1 VTGVAALALMLG
13 GASPLEE
20 RIAARAA
27 GFRGVIGVFAKDL
40 RTGATAAVGGD
51 VRFPSAS
58 LIKLAVL
65 VEVHHQI
72 AEGRLAG
79 GTLLTLREQ
88 DKVGEPIVLN
98 ALHAGSAFSV
108 DDLLFLMIA
117 HSDNTATNLL
127 IERVGTAAVNRRL
140 ESHGLTETKLFRPTF
155 RDGRAEVHPEL
166 EREYGLGMTTPR
178 ELARLMEL
186 IAEGRIVSRAACD
199 AMLAVLR
206 EQKDRAMIPRDLPD
220 TGLAVANKTGE
231 DLEKQP
237 DERGVKRYVRGDVAL
252 VEGPGVRYLLAVLTR
267 QGEDTRASVDNEAL
281 TTGAA
286 VARLVHEAFARP

>member
-1 VTGVAALALMLG
+1 VSGAALALMLS

-27 GFRGVIGVFAKDL
+27 AFRGVMGVYAKDL
-40 RTGATAAVGGD
+40 RTGASAAFAAD
-51 VRFPSAS
+51 ARFPSAS

-65 VEVHHQI
+65 AEAHRQA
-72 AEGRLAG
+72 AEGRLARSS
-79 GTLLTLREQ
+79 LLTLREQ

-98 ALHAGSAFSV
+98 ALRAGSAFSV
-108 DDLLFLMIA
+108 DELLFLMIA

-127 IERVGTAAVNRRL
+127 LERIGTAAVNRLL
-140 ESHGLTETKLFRPTF
+140 ESHGLVATRLFRPTF
-155 RDGRAEVHPEL
+155 RDGRADVDPEL

-178 ELARLMEL
+178 EIARLMEL
-186 IAEGRIVSRAACD
+186 IAEGRIASRAAGD

-206 EQKDRAMIPRDLPD
+206 EQKDRAMIPRGLPE
-220 TGLAVANKTGE
+220 GLSVAHKTGE

-237 DERGVKRYVRGDVAL
+237 DPRGVRRYVRGDVAF
-252 VEGPGVRYLLAVLTR
+252 VEGPGARYVLAVLAR
-267 QGEDTRASVDNEAL
+267 QGEDTRSSVDNEAL

-286 VARLVHEAFARP
+286 VARLVHEAFAGPP